1 MNDSEAFKWG
11 DTAFAR
17 PRPGAGR
24 RGAPEAAPA
33 APAVATLAGA
43 HVGSRPVP
51 VPITVGVGFTPLVQA
66 ATPLLLL
73 IGQLRQVET
82 VADVHTLR
90 EECLDQI
97 SRFEERALSAGVQRR
112 VVEAAR
118 YALCSTVDEAVLSTM
133 WGAQSEWMQNTLLLQ
148 LHREAHGGDNF
159 FVMLDR
165 FSHDPVKYADLLELQ
180 YLCIALGFAGRY
192 HGSEK

>member
-1 MNDSEAFKWG
+1 MNEPEAFKWG

-24 RGAPEAAPA
+24 RGAPDAAPA
-33 APAVATLAGA
+33 GPPVATLAGA

-51 VPITVGVGFTPLVQA
+51 SLPVTVGVGFTPLVQA

-82 VADVHTLR
+82 VADVHALR

-118 YALCSTVDEAVLSTM
+118 YALCSSVDEAVLSTL

-192 HGSEK
+192 HG

>member
-1 MNDSEAFKWG
+1 MNESDAFKWG

-24 RGAPEAAPA
+24 RRDADAAPVVPTA
-33 APAVATLAGA
+33 ASPVGGA

-51 VPITVGVGFTPLVQA
+51 LPATVGLGFTPLVQA

-82 VADVHTLR
+82 VAAVHTLR
-90 EECLDQI
+90 EDCLDQI
-97 SRFEERALSAGVQRR
+97 SRFEERALSGGVQRR

-118 YALCSTVDEAVLSTM
+118 YALCSSIDEAVLSTM

-148 LHREAHGGDNF
+148 LH
-159 FVMLDR
+159 
-165 FSHDPVKYADLLELQ
+165 
-180 YLCIALGFAGRY
+180 
-192 HGSEK
+192 